1 MPRMLLCAAGIAL
14 MSISRVPSLAA
25 SPGAPVPLR
34 NAGFESAAQNE
45 GWSIHVYGAQP
56 QVSLDRIV
64 FREGQQALRV
74 SAETLSDTAFGQE
87 LRLQPG
93 RWYRLAGWVRTENL
107 DPHGAP
113 VCGTFQIQSPGGH
126 EVLATGRNHSGTNDW
141 TRETICFTPPGDGL
155 TRIAI
160 FFVGYGKGTGTAWFD
175 GLTLEEINAAV
186 STLQITRTPLC
197 PGTIS
202 PLQYGQFIEYLCGLT
217 LSMSAEQIHDASFEG
232 VPPYGF
238 VFRKAAQ
245 VRLFEAEAWPGPR
258 NSLTL
263 HGLRH
268 RIPNDGSSEGTH
280 DANGSYGWSLQ
291 VRVL

>member
-1 MPRMLLCAAGIAL
+1 MQRALLCAAA
-14 MSISRVPSLAA
+14 ISQILVSGGPTSAVSA
-25 SPGAPVPLR
+25 GSPVPLR
-34 NAGFESAAQNE
+34 NAGFESPGLHEA
-45 GWSIHVYGAQP
+45 WTVHVYGEQP
-56 QVSLDRIV
+56 RVSLDRTV

-74 SAETLSDTAFGQE
+74 SAEKPSDTAFGQE
-87 LRLQPG
+87 LQLQPG

-113 VCGTFQIQSPGGH
+113 VCGTFQIQAPGGH
-126 EVLATGRNHSGTNDW
+126 AVLATGRNHSGTCDW

-160 FFVGYGKGTGTAWFD
+160 FFVGYGKGIGTAWFD
-175 GLTLEEINAAV
+175 GLTLEETNTAV

-217 LSMSAEQIHDASFEG
+217 LSMSAEQVYDASFEG

-245 VRLFEAEAWPGPR
+245 VPLFDAEAWPGPR

-263 HGLRH
+263 PGLRH
-268 RIPNDGSSEGTH
+268 RIPHDGSSEGTH